1 MNTYISTNS
10 EQYFA
15 FNIWDIESAKAVMD
29 AAAQWKKN
37 LILQTSTKAFQQ
49 MDKEEMRFFVA
60 NYSGNT
66 GIRAYLHLDHCKKM
80 NLIQEAARCKW
91 DSVMIDASELPLEE
105 NIRLTNEVCDA
116 MKEYEIPVEAEIG
129 QISGA
134 EEDVC
139 VKEAGVARFEDV
151 CTFVKRTNADML
163 AVAVGTAHGIYQGA
177 PKLHYDLL
185 ERIMRFTHIPLV
197 IHGGTGLNDE
207 TFRKLLSY
215 KNVKKI
221 NISTDVKLAYRSGIY
236 ESIRKGELEE
246 TRFDPLKVTGEIHD
260 SICKMAKEKLA
271 LLCGN
276 KNSGEKVEK

>member
-1 MNTYISTNS
+1 
-10 EQYFA
+10 
-15 FNIWDIESAKAVMD
+15 
-29 AAAQWKKN
+29 
-37 LILQTSTKAFQQ
+37 
-49 MDKEEMRFFVA
+49 
-60 NYSGNT
+60 
-66 GIRAYLHLDHCKKM
+66 
-80 NLIQEAARCKW
+80 
-91 DSVMIDASELPLEE
+91 
-105 NIRLTNEVCDA
+105 
-116 MKEYEIPVEAEIG
+116 
-129 QISGA
+129 
-134 EEDVC
+134 
-139 VKEAGVARFEDV
+139 
-151 CTFVKRTNADML
+151 ML
-163 AVAVGTAHGIYQGA
+163 
-177 PKLHYDLL
+177 
-185 ERIMRFTHIPLV
+185 FTHITLV